1 MKTWKA
7 KFDELRT
14 LIVCLLMGSFLTIG
28 VATSMY
34 LGINYCSNTTK
45 EDAVFTDSTPGF
57 CSTAE
62 AAIDIAT
69 SYSICI
75 PGTMDYVRVSRLGY
89 NRDQY
94 IEVVIPHGYYK
105 INTHVAVV
113 NRARCFIEL
122 AKTVPFDKIKD
133 RDQTTRVTYLITI
146 PESFLSTP
154 FKFVQ
159 E

>member
-1 MKTWKA
+1 MKAWKA

-34 LGINYCSNTTK
+34 LGVNYCSNTTK
-45 EDAVFTDSTPGF
+45 EDTVSTDSSPSF

-62 AAIDIAT
+62 AALDIASNYT
-69 SYSICI
+69 IPI
-75 PGTMDYVRVSRLGY
+75 PGTMDYLRVSRLGY
-89 NRDQY
+89 NREQY

-122 AKTVPFDKIKD
+122 AKTVPFDKVRD
-133 RDQTTRVTYLITI
+133 RDQTDRVTYLIPI
-146 PESFLSTP
+146 HESCLTTP